1 MYYKDLRNLCIKS
14 KNLYNTALYVIR
26 QHYFNRKNLQ
36 YTEDIAQNI
45 DYDYVNYYSMN
56 KLLKES
62 NNECYRSL
70 PANTSQEV
78 LKSVDRTFKSFFEL
92 IKSSKKGEYN
102 EKINIPKY
110 KKDNQLYFI
119 VYNRMTLS
127 AKLLKN
133 NIIKLPKTNI
143 QFKTLHAK
151 QLTQVRFIPK
161 NNYIVMEVIYEQQTI
176 NKKQD
181 NHKYLSIDLGVNN
194 LCTICNNINSKPI
207 IINGKPIKSINQYYN
222 KEKAKIQSELELKN
236 KTKISKRLNNLT
248 LKRNNKI
255 YDYFHKVSKWI
266 VNYAVSNSVNTI
278 VIGKNNRWKQETN
291 LGKVNNQNF
300 VQIPFNILIHMIQYK
315 AELQGINV
323 ILQEESYT
331 SKVSFFDNDFIPEYG
346 KTDKLYKPSGKRIY
360 RGLYKLSD
368 GFIVNSDINGSLNI
382 LRKYLNYAS
391 ADLIVSSRGLVA
403 RPIKLKYV

>member
-1 MYYKDLRNLCIKS
+1 MYYKDLKDLSIKS

-36 YTEDIAQNI
+36 YTEDIASDI

-56 KLLKES
+56 KLLKDT

-127 AKLLKN
+127 ANLLKD

-143 QFKTLHAK
+143 QFKTIHGK

-161 NNYIVMEVIYEQQTI
+161 NNYIVMEVVYEQQAI
-176 NKKQD
+176 PKKQ
-181 NHKYLSIDLGVNN
+181 NNNRYISIDLGVNN
-194 LCTICNNINSKPI
+194 LCTITNNINLSPV
-207 IINGKPIKSINQYYN
+207 IINGKPVKSINQYYN
-222 KEKAKIQSELELKN
+222 KRKSKIQSELELKN

-255 YDYFHKVSKWI
+255 YDYFHKVSKYI
-266 VNYAVSNSVNTI
+266 VNYAVSNSINTI
-278 VIGKNNRWKQETN
+278 VIGKNNRWKQKAN

-315 AELQGINV
+315 SELNGINV

-346 KTDKLYKPSGKRIY
+346 KTDNLYRPSGKRIC
-360 RGLYKLSD
+360 RGLYKLSNR
-368 GFIVNSDINGSLNI
+368 FIINSDINGSLNI
-382 LRKYLNYAS
+382 LRKYLNVTAE
-391 ADLIVSSRGLVA
+391 DIVSSRGLVT
-403 RPIKLKYV
+403 RPVKLII

>member
-1 MYYKDLRNLCIKS
+1 MDLCVKS

-36 YTEDIAQNI
+36 YTEDIAQEI
-45 DYDYVNYYSMN
+45 DFDYVNYYSMN

-78 LKSVDRTFKSFFEL
+78 LKSLDRTFKSFFEL

-127 AKLLKN
+127 ANLLKD

-143 QFKTLHAK
+143 QFKTLHGK

-161 NNYIVMEVIYEQQTI
+161 NNYIIMEVIYEQQVI
-176 NKKQD
+176 PKKQD
-181 NHKYLSIDLGVNN
+181 NNRYISIDLGVNN
-194 LCTICNNINSKPI
+194 LCTIINNINIKPI

-222 KEKAKIQSELELKN
+222 KRKSQIQSELELKN
-236 KTKISKRLNNLT
+236 KAKTSKRLNNLT

-278 VIGKNNRWKQETN
+278 VIGKNNRWKQKIN
-291 LGKVNNQNF
+291 LGRVNNQNF
-300 VQIPFNILIHMIQYK
+300 VQIPFNVLIHMIQYK
-315 AELQGINV
+315 SELQGINV

-331 SKVSFFDNDFIPEYG
+331 SKVSFFDNDFIPEYN
-346 KTDKLYKPSGKRIY
+346 KTDKLYKPSGKRIC

-368 GFIVNSDINGSLNI
+368 GFVVNSDINGSLNI
-382 LRKYLNYAS
+382 LRKYLNVS
-391 ADLIVSSRGLVA
+391 AENIVGSIGLVT
-403 RPIKLKYV
+403 RPVKLKYI

>member
-1 MYYKDLRNLCIKS
+1 
-14 KNLYNTALYVIR
+14 
-26 QHYFNRKNLQ
+26 
-36 YTEDIAQNI
+36 
-45 DYDYVNYYSMN
+45 MN
-56 KLLKES
+56 KLLKNT

-78 LKSVDRTFKSFFEL
+78 LKSVDRSYKSFFEL
-92 IKSSKKGEYN
+92 VKSSKKGEYN

-127 AKLLKN
+127 ANLLKD

-143 QFKTLHAK
+143 QFKTLHGK

-161 NNYIVMEVIYEQQTI
+161 NNYIVMEVIYEQQTVI
-176 NKKQD
+176 KKPD
-181 NHKYLSIDLGVNN
+181 NQRYISIDLGVNN
-194 LCTICNNINSKPI
+194 LCTITNNISNKPI

-222 KEKAKIQSELELKN
+222 KKRSKIQSELELKN
-236 KTKISKRLNNLT
+236 KVKTSKRLSNLT

-300 VQIPFNILIHMIQYK
+300 VQIPFNVLIHMIQYK
-315 AELQGINV
+315 SELNGINV

-331 SKVSFFDNDFIPEYG
+331 SKVSFFNNDFIPEYN
-346 KTDKLYKPSGKRIY
+346 KTDNLYKPSGKRIC
-360 RGLYKLSD
+360 RGLYKLSN
-368 GFIVNSDINGSLNI
+368 GFVINSDINGSLNI
-382 LRKYLNYAS
+382 LRKYLNVS
-391 ADLIVSSRGLVA
+391 AENIVGSRSLVT
-403 RPIKLKYV
+403 RLVKLKYI

>member
-1 MYYKDLRNLCIKS
+1 MYYKDLRDLCIKS

-26 QHYFNRKNLQ
+26 QHYFNKKNLQ
-36 YTEDIAQNI
+36 YTEDIAQDIN
-45 DYDYVNYYSMN
+45 YDYINYYSMN

-78 LKSVDRTFKSFFEL
+78 LKSVDRSFKSFFEL

-110 KKDNQLYFI
+110 KKNNQLYFI

-127 AKLLKN
+127 ANLLKD

-143 QFKTLHAK
+143 QFKTLHGK

-161 NNYIVMEVIYEQQTI
+161 NNYIVMEVIYEQQTVI
-176 NKKQD
+176 KKID
-181 NHKYLSIDLGVNN
+181 NQRYISIDLGVNN
-194 LCTICNNINSKPI
+194 LCTITNNISNRPI
-207 IINGKPIKSINQYYN
+207 IINGRPIKSINQYYN
-222 KEKAKIQSELELKN
+222 KKRSKIQSELELKN
-236 KTKISKRLNNLT
+236 KAKTSKRLNNLI

-300 VQIPFNILIHMIQYK
+300 VQIPFNILIHMIHYK
-315 AELQGINV
+315 SELNGINV

-331 SKVSFFDNDFIPEYG
+331 SKVSFFNNDFIPEYN
-346 KTDKLYKPSGKRIY
+346 KTDNLYKPSGKRIC

-382 LRKYLNYAS
+382 LRKYLNVS
-391 ADLIVSSRGLVA
+391 AENIVGSRSLVT
-403 RPIKLKYV
+403 RPVKLKYI